1 MKIFF
6 LCKRAKK
13 RAKSGRRQLG
23 VRKEEGGVISIRNEK
38 LGIGGRVGQET
49 KTFECTVGRGHP
61 TPPP

>member
-1 MKIFF
+1 MRIFF

-38 LGIGGRVGQET
+38 LGIGGRVGVEM
-49 KTFECTVGRGHP
+49 
-61 TPPP
+61 